1 MQSLKRFI
9 LESETTT
16 GGCSETS
23 HTDRLLMLDEVAI
36 CEQLRVIQQDPFRYR
51 AILALRAE
59 RAQHLLNCLQTVR
72 LQIACYAHSI
82 HP

>member
-16 GGCSETS
+16 SGCSEIS
-23 HTDRLLMLDEVAI
+23 HTERLLMLDEVAI
-36 CEQLRVIQQDPFRYR
+36 CAQLRVIQKDPFRYK

-59 RAQHLLNCLQTVR
+59 RAQHLLNCLQTVG
-72 LQIACYAHSI
+72 LQIACYAYLI